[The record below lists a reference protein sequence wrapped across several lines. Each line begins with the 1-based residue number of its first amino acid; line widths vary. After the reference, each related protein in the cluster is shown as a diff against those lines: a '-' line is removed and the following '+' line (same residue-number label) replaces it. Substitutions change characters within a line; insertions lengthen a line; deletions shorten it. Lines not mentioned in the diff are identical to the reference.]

1 MAHRS
6 PHQVPLSNA
15 HWRKGNVQAAEMTLE
30 TVVGAEAAA
39 LPQPGS
45 APLQVPRAYLGKG
58 WEARGSPGISL
69 PNCLNSVASGSWNP
83 DQMLVRLPGGTPG
96 THPQGVQSTKQRPGN
111 RGSDNL
117 LEAKSHT
124 SGWEQGSRAAFSPDP
139 GWGWWGPWDS
149 QAPPSPPHPQPA
161 LLRSGAQ

>member
-45 APLQVPRAYLGKG
+45 APLQVPRAYVGKG
-58 WEARGSPGISL
+58 WEPRGSPGISL

-83 DQMLVRLPGGTPG
+83 DQMLVHVSQVAPQAPILRECRAPSRGQGIGGVTTFWKPKATP
-96 THPQGVQSTKQRPGN
+96 RDGN
-111 RGSDNL
+111 RGPEQLSVQTQAGDGGDDGTARPL
-117 LEAKSHT
+117 L
-124 SGWEQGSRAAFSPDP
+124 
-139 GWGWWGPWDS
+139 
-149 QAPPSPPHPQPA
+149 PHPTLSLP
-161 LLRSGAQ
+161 S